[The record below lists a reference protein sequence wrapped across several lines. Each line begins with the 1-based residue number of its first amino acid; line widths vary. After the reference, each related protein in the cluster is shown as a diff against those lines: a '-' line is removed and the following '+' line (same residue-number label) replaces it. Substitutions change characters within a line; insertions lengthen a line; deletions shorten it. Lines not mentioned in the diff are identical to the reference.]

1 MIFYS
6 TNNRELQLNIKDAV
20 IKGLASDKGLFMPEY
35 IPALPESFINNLS
48 SMTFTEI
55 AFEVLKPYFSPTVP
69 EGKLQEII
77 DDAFNFDIPLKHI
90 EDNISVLELFH
101 GPTSA
106 FKDVGARFL
115 ARVLSWFVKD
125 MEQEVYVLAATSGD
139 TGGAVA
145 NGFVDVPGI
154 KVVVLYPSGMVS
166 DRQESQF
173 TTLGR
178 NISALE
184 VKGTFD
190 DCQRLVKTAFLDNE
204 LNEKLFLT
212 SANSINIAR
221 LLPQVVYYFYA
232 YAQLKDKSKDLV
244 ISVPSGNF
252 GNLTAGIIAYKMGL
266 PVKRFIAATNINDVV
281 PEYLDTGKYNP
292 RTSVQTLANAMDVG
306 DPSNF
311 VRVLDLF
318 NKELKGIKNTIS
330 GYVVDDKRIR
340 ETIKEV
346 YDKTG
351 YVLDPHGACG
361 YDSLKN
367 RLRKDEY
374 GIFLATAHPAKFP
387 DVVEE
392 EINREVKM
400 PETMKQ
406 FMNKTKLKQ
415 EISKEFSD
423 FKSYLL
429 KKDHQ
434 I

>member
-1 MIFYS
+1 MKFYS
-6 TNNRELQLNIKDAV
+6 TNNKELQLNIKDAV
-20 IKGLASDKGLFMPEY
+20 IKGLASDNGLFMPEY
-35 IPALPESFINNLS
+35 IPQLPESFFKELDN
-48 SMTFTEI
+48 MTFTEI
-55 AFEVLKPYFSPTVP
+55 AFEVLKPYFSPVVP
-69 EGKLQEII
+69 ENKLQEII
-77 DDAFNFDIPLKHI
+77 DDAFNFDIPLKHV
-90 EDNISVLELFH
+90 DGNINVLELFH

-125 MEQEVYVLAATSGD
+125 MDQEVYVLAATSGD

-166 DRQESQF
+166 DRQERQF

-190 DCQRLVKTAFLDNE
+190 DCQRLVKTAFLDKE
-204 LNEKLFLT
+204 LNDKLFLT

-232 YAQLKDKSKDLV
+232 YAQLEDKNKDVV

-252 GNLTAGIIAYKMGL
+252 GNLTAGLIAYKMGL

-281 PEYLDTGKYNP
+281 PEFLNTGEYNP

-311 VRVLDLF
+311 VRVLELF
-318 NKELKGIKNTIS
+318 NKQLEDIKDSIS
-330 GYVVDDKRIR
+330 GYVVDDKQIR
-340 ETIKEV
+340 KTIKEV
-346 YDKTG
+346 FDKTG

-361 YDSLKN
+361 YEALKDQLN
-367 RLRKDEY
+367 DDEQ

-392 EINREVKM
+392 EIGSEVDM
-400 PETMKQ
+400 PDTMKQ
-406 FMNKTKLKQ
+406 FMDKPKIKS
-415 EISKEFSD
+415 EISSEFID
-423 FKSYLL
+423 FKRYLL
-429 KKDHQ
+429 NNDQ
-434 I
+434 Q

>member
-1 MIFYS
+1 MKFYS
-6 TNNRELQLNIKDAV
+6 TNNKELQLNIKDAV
-20 IKGLASDKGLFMPEY
+20 IKGLASDNGLFMPEY
-35 IPALPESFINNLS
+35 IPQLPESFFKELDN
-48 SMTFTEI
+48 MTFTEI
-55 AFEVLKPYFSPTVP
+55 AFEVLKPYFSPVVP
-69 EGKLQEII
+69 ENKLQEII
-77 DDAFNFDIPLKHI
+77 DDAFNFDIPLKHV
-90 EDNISVLELFH
+90 DGNINVLELFH

-125 MEQEVYVLAATSGD
+125 MDQEVYVLAATSGD

-166 DRQESQF
+166 DRQERQF

-190 DCQRLVKTAFLDNE
+190 DCQRLVKTAFLDKE
-204 LNEKLFLT
+204 LNDKLFLT

-232 YAQLKDKSKDLV
+232 YAQLENKNKDVV

-252 GNLTAGIIAYKMGL
+252 GNLTAGLIAYKMGL

-281 PEYLDTGKYNP
+281 PEYLNTGEYNP

-311 VRVLDLF
+311 VRVLELF
-318 NKELKGIKNTIS
+318 NKQLEDIKGSIS
-330 GYVVDDKRIR
+330 GYVVDDKQIR
-340 ETIKEV
+340 KTIKEV
-346 YDKTG
+346 FDKTG

-361 YDSLKN
+361 YEALKDQLN
-367 RLRKDEY
+367 DNEQ

-392 EINREVKM
+392 EIGSEVDM
-400 PETMKQ
+400 PDTMKQ
-406 FMNKTKLKQ
+406 FMDKPKIKS
-415 EISKEFSD
+415 EISSEFID
-423 FKSYLL
+423 FKRYLL
-429 KKDHQ
+429 NNDQ
-434 I
+434 Q

>member
-6 TNNRELQLNIKDAV
+6 TNNKDLQLDIKDAV
-20 IKGLASDKGLFMPEY
+20 IKGLASDNGLFMPEY
-35 IPALPESFINNLS
+35 IPQLEKSFIDKLGDLS
-48 SMTFTEI
+48 FTEI
-55 AFEVLKPYFSPTVP
+55 ALEVLKPYFTPIVP
-69 EGKLQEII
+69 EEKLKEII
-77 DDAFNFDIPLKHI
+77 NDAFNFDIPLKNV
-90 EDNISVLELFH
+90 EENINVLELFH

-125 MEQEVYVLAATSGD
+125 MEQDVYVLAATSGD

-166 DRQESQF
+166 DRQERQF
-173 TTLGR
+173 TTPGR
-178 NISALE
+178 NITALE

-190 DCQRLVKTAFLDNE
+190 DCQRLVKAAFLDKE

-232 YAQLKDKSKDLV
+232 YAQLKDKSKDIV

-252 GNLTAGIIAYKMGL
+252 GNLTAGLIAFKMGL

-281 PEYLDTGKYNP
+281 PEYLNTGEYIA

-311 VRVLDLF
+311 VRVLELF
-318 NKELKGIKNTIS
+318 NKNLDTIKNTIS
-330 GYVVDDKRIR
+330 GFVVDDKEIR
-340 ETIKEV
+340 KTIKEV
-346 YDKTG
+346 HDTAG

-361 YDSLKN
+361 YRALKHQLKN
-367 RLRKDEY
+367 NEQ

-392 EINREVKM
+392 EINSEVEM

-406 FMNKTKLKQ
+406 FMDKTKIKQ
-415 EISKEFSD
+415 TIQSTFD
-423 FKSYLL
+423 DL
-429 KKDHQ
+429 KKHLLNNR
-434 I
+434 

>member
-6 TNNRELQLNIKDAV
+6 TNNKDLQLDIKDAV
-20 IKGLASDKGLFMPEY
+20 IKGLASDNGLFMPEY
-35 IPALPESFINNLS
+35 IPQLERSFIGKLGDL
-48 SMTFTEI
+48 TFTDI
-55 AFEVLKPYFSPTVP
+55 AFEVLKPYFTPVVP
-69 EGKLQEII
+69 EEKLKEII
-77 DDAFNFDIPLKHI
+77 DDAFNFDIPLKNV
-90 EDNISVLELFH
+90 DGNINVLELFH

-125 MEQEVYVLAATSGD
+125 MEQDVYVLAATSGD

-154 KVVVLYPSGMVS
+154 KVIVLYPSGKVS
-166 DRQESQF
+166 DRQERQF

-178 NISALE
+178 NITALE

-190 DCQRLVKTAFLDNE
+190 DCQRLVKTAFLNKE
-204 LNEKLFLT
+204 LNKKLFLT

-232 YAQLKDKSKDLV
+232 YAQLKDKSKDVV

-252 GNLTAGIIAYKMGL
+252 GNLTAGLIAFKMGL

-281 PEYLDTGKYNP
+281 PEYLNTGEYNP

-311 VRVLDLF
+311 VRVLELF
-318 NKELKGIKNTIS
+318 NKQLDEIKNSIK
-330 GYVVDDKRIR
+330 GFVVDDDTIR
-340 ETIKEV
+340 KTVKEV
-346 YDKTG
+346 HDKTG

-361 YDSLKN
+361 YEALKN
-367 RLRKDEY
+367 DLKNYEQ

-387 DVVEE
+387 DVIEE
-392 EINREVKM
+392 QIDKEIEM
-400 PETMKQ
+400 PETMQQ
-406 FMNKTKLKQ
+406 FMNRDKIKT
-415 EISKEFSD
+415 EISSFFND
-423 FKSYLL
+423 FKHFLL
-429 KKDHQ
+429 N
-434 I
+434 IS

>member
-1 MIFYS
+1 MKYYS
-6 TNNRELQLNIKDAV
+6 TNNKELQLNIKDAV
-20 IKGLASDKGLFMPEY
+20 IKGLASDNGLFMPEY
-35 IPALPESFINNLS
+35 IPQLPVSFFKELNN
-48 SMTFTEI
+48 MTFTEI
-55 AFEVLKPYFSPTVP
+55 AFEVLKPYFSPVVP
-69 EGKLQEII
+69 DVKLQEII
-77 DDAFNFDIPLKHI
+77 DDAFNFDIPLK
-90 EDNISVLELFH
+90 NIDGNINVLELFH

-125 MEQEVYVLAATSGD
+125 MDQEVYVLAATSGD

-166 DRQESQF
+166 DRQERQF

-190 DCQRLVKTAFLDNE
+190 DCQRLVKTAFLNKE
-204 LNEKLFLT
+204 LNERLFLT

-232 YAQLKDKSKDLV
+232 YAQLENKNKDVV

-252 GNLTAGIIAYKMGL
+252 GNLTAGLIAYKMGL
-266 PVKRFIAATNINDVV
+266 PVERFIAATNINDVV
-281 PEYLDTGKYNP
+281 PEYLNTGKYNP

-311 VRVLDLF
+311 VRVIELF
-318 NKELKGIKNTIS
+318 DKQLENIKESIS
-330 GYVVDDKRIR
+330 GYVVDDNRIR
-340 ETIKEV
+340 KTIKEV
-346 YDKTG
+346 FNKTG

-361 YDSLKN
+361 YEALKDQLN
-367 RLRKDEY
+367 DNEQ
-374 GIFLATAHPAKFP
+374 GIFMATAHPAKFP

-392 EINREVKM
+392 EINSEVDM
-400 PETMKQ
+400 PDTMKQ
-406 FMNKTKLKQ
+406 FMNKTKLKE
-415 EISKEFSD
+415 EISAEFNN
-423 FKSYLL
+423 FKKFLL
-429 KKDHQ
+429 KNDHQ
-434 I
+434 

>member
-6 TNNRELQLNIKDAV
+6 TNNKDLQLDIKDAV
-20 IKGLASDKGLFMPEY
+20 IKGLASDNGLFMPEY
-35 IPALPESFINNLS
+35 IPQLERSFIGKLGDL
-48 SMTFTEI
+48 TFTDI
-55 AFEVLKPYFSPTVP
+55 AFEVLKPYFTPVVP
-69 EGKLQEII
+69 EEKLKEII
-77 DDAFNFDIPLKHI
+77 DDAFNFDIPLKNV
-90 EDNISVLELFH
+90 DGNINVLELFH

-125 MEQEVYVLAATSGD
+125 MEQDVYVLAATSGD

-154 KVVVLYPSGMVS
+154 KVIVLYPSGKVS
-166 DRQESQF
+166 DRQERQF

-178 NISALE
+178 NITALE

-190 DCQRLVKTAFLDNE
+190 DCQRLVKTAFLNKE
-204 LNEKLFLT
+204 LNKKLFLT

-232 YAQLKDKSKDLV
+232 YAQLKDKSKDVV

-252 GNLTAGIIAYKMGL
+252 GNLTAGLIAFKMGL

-281 PEYLDTGKYNP
+281 PEYLNTGEYNP

-311 VRVLDLF
+311 VRVLELF
-318 NKELKGIKNTIS
+318 NKQLDEIKNSIK
-330 GYVVDDKRIR
+330 GFVVDDDTIR
-340 ETIKEV
+340 KTVKEV
-346 YDKTG
+346 HDKTG
-351 YVLDPHGACG
+351 YILDPHGACG
-361 YDSLKN
+361 YEALKN
-367 RLRKDEY
+367 DLKKDEQ

-387 DVVEE
+387 DVIEE
-392 EINREVKM
+392 QINKEIEM
-400 PETMKQ
+400 PETMQQ
-406 FMNKTKLKQ
+406 FMNRDKIKT
-415 EISKEFSD
+415 EISSSFND
-423 FKSYLL
+423 FKHFLL
-429 KKDHQ
+429 N
-434 I
+434 IS

>member
-6 TNNRELQLNIKDAV
+6 TNNKDLQLDIKDAV
-20 IKGLASDKGLFMPEY
+20 IKGLASDNGLFMPEY
-35 IPALPESFINNLS
+35 IPQLEKSFIDKLGDLS
-48 SMTFTEI
+48 FTEI
-55 AFEVLKPYFSPTVP
+55 ALEVLKPYFTPIVP
-69 EGKLQEII
+69 EEKLKEII
-77 DDAFNFDIPLKHI
+77 NDAFNFDIPLKNV
-90 EDNISVLELFH
+90 EENINVLELFH

-125 MEQEVYVLAATSGD
+125 MEQDVYVLAATSGD

-166 DRQESQF
+166 DRQERQF
-173 TTLGR
+173 TTPGR
-178 NISALE
+178 NITALE

-190 DCQRLVKTAFLDNE
+190 DCQRLVKTAFLDKE

-232 YAQLKDKSKDLV
+232 YAQLKDKSKDIV

-252 GNLTAGIIAYKMGL
+252 GNLTAGLIAFKMGL

-281 PEYLDTGKYNP
+281 PEYLNTGEYIA

-311 VRVLDLF
+311 VRVLELF
-318 NKELKGIKNTIS
+318 NKNLDTIKNTIS
-330 GYVVDDKRIR
+330 GFVVDDKEIR
-340 ETIKEV
+340 KTIKEV
-346 YDKTG
+346 HDTAG

-361 YDSLKN
+361 YRALKHQLKN
-367 RLRKDEY
+367 NEQ

-392 EINREVKM
+392 EINSEVEM

-406 FMNKTKLKQ
+406 FMDKTKIKQ
-415 EISKEFSD
+415 TIQSTFD
-423 FKSYLL
+423 DL
-429 KKDHQ
+429 KKHLLNNR
-434 I
+434 

>member
-1 MIFYS
+1 MKFYS
-6 TNNRELQLNIKDAV
+6 TNNKDLQLDIKDAV
-20 IKGLASDKGLFMPEY
+20 IKGLASDNGLFMPEN
-35 IPALPESFINNLS
+35 IPELQKKVIDNLK
-48 SMTFTEI
+48 SMTLTEI
-55 AFEVLKPYFSPTVP
+55 AFEVLNLYFTPTVP
-69 EGKLQEII
+69 DAKLKEII
-77 DDAFNFDIPLKHI
+77 DDALNFDIPLKNV
-90 EDNISVLELFH
+90 EGNINVLELFH

-125 MEQEVYVLAATSGD
+125 MGQDVYVLAATSGD

-166 DRQESQF
+166 DRQERQF

-178 NISALE
+178 NITALE

-190 DCQRLVKTAFLDNE
+190 DCQRLVKSAFLDKE
-204 LNEKLFLT
+204 LNKKIFLT

-221 LLPQVVYYFYA
+221 LLPQVVYYFFA
-232 YAQLKDKSKDLV
+232 FAQLKDKNKD
-244 ISVPSGNF
+244 IAIAVPSGNF
-252 GNLTAGIIAYKMGL
+252 GNLTAGLIASKMGL

-281 PEYLDTGKYNP
+281 PEYLNTGKYNP

-311 VRVLDLF
+311 VRILDLF
-318 NKELKGIKNTIS
+318 NKQLENIKKTVT
-330 GYVVDDKRIR
+330 GYVVDDMQIR
-340 ETIKEV
+340 KTIKEV
-346 YDKTG
+346 FDKTG

-361 YDSLKN
+361 FESLKTQ
-367 RLRKDEY
+367 LSDVEQ

-392 EINREVKM
+392 QINQKVEM

-406 FMNKTKLKQ
+406 FMDKQKQKT
-415 EISKEFSD
+415 EISSSFDD
-423 FKSYLL
+423 FKNFLL
-429 KKDHQ
+429 KKQ
-434 I
+434 

>member
-6 TNNRELQLNIKDAV
+6 TNNKDLQLDIKDAV
-20 IKGLASDKGLFMPEY
+20 IKGLASDNGLFMPEY
-35 IPALPESFINNLS
+35 IPQLEKSFIDKLGDLS
-48 SMTFTEI
+48 FTEI
-55 AFEVLKPYFSPTVP
+55 ALEVLKPYFTPIVP
-69 EGKLQEII
+69 EEKLKEII
-77 DDAFNFDIPLKHI
+77 NDAFNFDIPLKNV
-90 EDNISVLELFH
+90 EENINVLELFH

-125 MEQEVYVLAATSGD
+125 MEQDVYVLAATSGD

-166 DRQESQF
+166 DRQERQF
-173 TTLGR
+173 TTPGR
-178 NISALE
+178 NITALE

-190 DCQRLVKTAFLDNE
+190 DCQRLVKTAFLDKE

-232 YAQLKDKSKDLV
+232 YAQLKDKSKDVV

-252 GNLTAGIIAYKMGL
+252 GNLTAGLIAFKMGL

-281 PEYLDTGKYNP
+281 PEYLNTGEYIA

-311 VRVLDLF
+311 VRVLELF
-318 NKELKGIKNTIS
+318 NKNLDTIKNTIS
-330 GYVVDDKRIR
+330 GFVVDDKEIR
-340 ETIKEV
+340 KTIKEV
-346 YDKTG
+346 HDTAG
-351 YVLDPHGACG
+351 YILDPHGACG
-361 YDSLKN
+361 YRALKHQLKN
-367 RLRKDEY
+367 NEQ

-392 EINREVKM
+392 EINSEVEM

-406 FMNKTKLKQ
+406 FMDKTKIKQ
-415 EISKEFSD
+415 TIQSTFD
-423 FKSYLL
+423 DL
-429 KKDHQ
+429 KKHLLNNR
-434 I
+434 

>member
-6 TNNRELQLNIKDAV
+6 TNNKDLQLDIKDAV
-20 IKGLASDKGLFMPEY
+20 IKGLASDNGLFMPEY
-35 IPALPESFINNLS
+35 IPQLDKSFIDKLGS
-48 SMTFTEI
+48 LKFTEI
-55 AFEVLKPYFSPTVP
+55 ALEVLKPYFTPVVP
-69 EGKLQEII
+69 EDKLKEII
-77 DDAFNFDIPLKHI
+77 DDAFNFDIPLKNV
-90 EDNISVLELFH
+90 DGNINVLELFH

-125 MEQEVYVLAATSGD
+125 MKQDVYVLAATSGD

-154 KVVVLYPSGMVS
+154 KVIVLYPGGMVS
-166 DRQESQF
+166 DRQERQF

-178 NISALE
+178 NITALE

-190 DCQRLVKTAFLDNE
+190 DCQRLVKTAFLDKE
-204 LNEKLFLT
+204 LNEQLFLT

-232 YAQLKDKSKDLV
+232 YAQLKDKSKDVV

-252 GNLTAGIIAYKMGL
+252 GNLTAGLIAFKMGL

-281 PEYLDTGKYNP
+281 PEFLNTGEYNP
-292 RTSVQTLANAMDVG
+292 RRSVQTLANAMDVG

-311 VRVLDLF
+311 VRVLELF
-318 NKELKGIKNTIS
+318 NKQLDDIKNSIK
-330 GYVVDDKRIR
+330 GFVVDDEQIR
-340 ETIKEV
+340 KTVKEV
-346 YDKTG
+346 HDNTG

-361 YDSLKN
+361 YEALKN
-367 RLRKDEY
+367 ELTGNEQ

-387 DVVEE
+387 DVIEE
-392 EINREVKM
+392 QIGKEIDMPESMKIFMDRDKIKTEISSSFEDFKGLLLNINRK
-400 PETMKQ
+400 
-406 FMNKTKLKQ
+406 N
-415 EISKEFSD
+415 
-423 FKSYLL
+423 
-429 KKDHQ
+429 
-434 I
+434 